1 MPTAHDT
8 QRGSLKVYLGY
19 AAGVGKTF
27 QMLGDAH
34 AAAQRAV
41 DVVVA
46 YFQPHA
52 RADTIAQVQSLE
64 LVPHGKVDYR
74 GRTFEEMDT
83 AAVLRRKP
91 QIAWWTNWHTRIFL
105 APNAPSAGKTFNSCW
120 MLGLKCGPP

>member
-1 MPTAHDT
+1 MSTAYDT

-52 RADTIAQVQSLE
+52 RADAIAQLQSLE
-64 LVPHGKVDYR
+64 LVPHGKIDYR
-74 GRTFEEMDT
+74 GRTFECPNIENSDSKKQRDRKDENNVKHDYSCPP
-83 AAVLRRKP
+83 AVFYVKYLYSP
-91 QIAWWTNWHTRIFL
+91 
-105 APNAPSAGKTFNSCW
+105 
-120 MLGLKCGPP
+120 